1 MEGRGPEKTDKW
13 NMEPFNSVRH
23 NRAGRINFMQGEAL
37 SMESLKDCEECVDV
51 CLHHIGSR
59 NW

>member
-1 MEGRGPEKTDKW
+1 MEWPIG
-13 NMEPFNSVRH
+13 MEPFNSVRH